1 LLYLLILII
10 NFRHELKAAEYIEKL
25 PKGCHS
31 VKGLG
36 STEPD
41 PACVRE
47 LPNGTK
53 GKLSSLPSFFNR
65 FLVPCGKGVPSNADN
80 TSLLYNEYIV
90 YDAAQVNLKYL
101 IDFKFK
107 FKETLPW

>member
-1 LLYLLILII
+1 MVYINFILIFFFLLFTLTI
-10 NFRHELKAAEYIEKL
+10 FFRHELKAAEYIEKL

-53 GKLSSLPSFFNR
+53 GK
-65 FLVPCGKGVPSNADN
+65 
-80 TSLLYNEYIV
+80 
-90 YDAAQVNLKYL
+90 
-101 IDFKFK
+101 
-107 FKETLPW
+107 